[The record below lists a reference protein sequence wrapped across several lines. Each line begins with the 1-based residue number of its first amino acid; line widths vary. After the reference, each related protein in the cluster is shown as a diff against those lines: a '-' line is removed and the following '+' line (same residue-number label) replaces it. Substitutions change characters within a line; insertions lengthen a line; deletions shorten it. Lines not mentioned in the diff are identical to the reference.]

1 MPVIE
6 ALGELPQAQGLQSK
20 LQVSL
25 VMEWGPVSIK
35 LETSKYGYFL
45 SQISTTLEAASAP
58 EAPTRCYHLLIG
70 SFPKKGMMR
79 FVLDEEKLKIHHQI
93 RIIKLE
99 KNPSQTLPYY

>member
-1 MPVIE
+1 MPITE

-35 LETSKYGYFL
+35 LETSTQRPL
-45 SQISTTLEAASAP
+45 SQISTTLETASAP
-58 EAPTRCYHLLIG
+58 EAPTQRHHLLIG

-79 FVLDEEKLKIHHQI
+79 FVLDEEKMKIHH
-93 RIIKLE
+93 
-99 KNPSQTLPYY
+99 